1 MTSMWRSAA
10 VVLIPIVAG
19 AAAWLLH
26 AWGFLQ
32 RDVLAGWAEAAGF
45 WAPLMIIVP
54 MIVAV
59 IIGPIPKVPISVA
72 SGLVFGPFL
81 GFLYSMFGALIGAAA
96 SFWIARE
103 AGRPLAERYNLFH
116 LQDIIRTHQALS
128 VEQSLPSDQQS

>member
-1 MTSMWRSAA
+1 
-10 VVLIPIVAG
+10 
-19 AAAWLLH
+19 
-26 AWGFLQ
+26 
-32 RDVLAGWAEAAGF
+32 
-45 WAPLMIIVP
+45 MIIVP

-103 AGRPLAERYNLFH
+103 AGRPLVERYNLFH
-116 LQDIIRTHQALS
+116 LQDIIRTHQS
-128 VEQSLPSDQQS
+128 PNC